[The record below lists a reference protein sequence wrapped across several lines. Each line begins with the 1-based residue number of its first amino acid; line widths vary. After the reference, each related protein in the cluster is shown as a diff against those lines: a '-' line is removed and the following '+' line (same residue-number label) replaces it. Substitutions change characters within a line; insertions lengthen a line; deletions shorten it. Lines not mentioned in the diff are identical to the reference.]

1 MSNALWM
8 TSNTGEIIG
17 AASVDASSSVLTLAE
32 HGLAEQ
38 QQVTVA
44 SAAGGASVLVE
55 GAPYW
60 VRNASENAFELA
72 PSPGAPVM
80 EFAASGTVNI
90 HHMAAVYTA
99 RDLRRFSSALMTPG
113 SGGLTTTTGVRPGNP
128 IATISSFTVTVN
140 PFSGVVQ
147 PSGDDWPEDN
157 GPYTFV
163 VPSETALSVSPAD
176 SQQRIDSLVLLIED
190 HENDLGGVTDATVY
204 IKEGTPGSGFP
215 PALAEAEYQ
224 LATITVPTAGNPTL
238 SDMTR
243 KNTALGGIEPVSS
256 TSQLP
261 NMGLYEG
268 RYADVANQD
277 MLYRYNGSAWIP
289 VASNAW
295 ARGVIAD
302 SGILTSSADFGTTEV
317 VVRQASDAQA
327 YFTTFN
333 AEAGRAYLIHAAI
346 EAVDKSDS
354 GGDDDS
360 YYGSKGSVRLKI
372 RGGSG
377 INLNTSTPVLAQVTV
392 PVFDNSSARAGGAHF
407 SAILLASTTGAHIC
421 GLSAAVQGSTSTAR
435 ALRESGSPM
444 NRIIVTDMG
453 AML

>member
-8 TSNTGEIIG
+8 TANTGEIIG
-17 AASVDASSSVLTLAE
+17 AASVGASSSVLTLAE

-60 VRNASENAFELA
+60 VRNASENTFELA

-80 EFAASGTVNI
+80 EFAASGTANI
-90 HHMAAVYTA
+90 HHMGAVYTA

-113 SGGLTTTTGVRPGNP
+113 GGGLATTTGVRPGNP

-176 SQQRIDSLVLLIED
+176 SQQRIDSLVLLVED

-215 PALAEAEYQ
+215 PAMAEAEYQ
-224 LATITVPTAGNPTL
+224 LATITVPTAGSPTL
-238 SDMTR
+238 ADMTR
-243 KNTALGGIEPVSS
+243 KHTALGGIEPVKS
-256 TSQLP
+256 TSGFP
-261 NMGLYEG
+261 NLGLYEG
-268 RYADVANQD
+268 RYADVASD
-277 MLYRYNGSAWIP
+277 DTLYRYSGSAWVP
-289 VASNAW
+289 VATNKW
-295 ARGVIAD
+295 ARGVVAD
-302 SGILTSSADFGTTEV
+302 SGTLTSSADFGATEV
-317 VVRQASDAQA
+317 LIRQESDAAA
-327 YFTTFN
+327 YSTTWE
-333 AEAGRAYLIHAAI
+333 AEAGRVYLIHVGVEAI
-346 EAVDKSDS
+346 DKSDS

-372 RGGSG
+372 RGGGGTIVNTTSG
-377 INLNTSTPVLAQVTV
+377 VLAEVVV
-392 PVFDNSSARAGGAHF
+392 PVFDNSSLRAGGAHF
-407 SAILLASTTGAHIC
+407 SAIIKPGTSGPYTC
-421 GLSAAVQGSTSTAR
+421 GLFGSTQGTSSTAR